1 MISGQTLQ
9 TLSSILGP
17 EHLLTRQEDLIP
29 FGTDA
34 TKLRFMPEAVA
45 FPGTP
50 EEISRI
56 LQLANQELFPVIP
69 RGAGSGK
76 SGGALPVEGGLVL
89 AMDRFNRILEI
100 DRRNLVA
107 RVECGVITARFQ
119 EAVEKVD
126 LFYPPDPASIH
137 ISTLG
142 GNVAECA
149 GGLRAVKYG
158 VTRDYVLGLTA
169 VLPTGEIIKTG
180 VETAKGVVGYDLTR
194 LLIGSEG
201 TLAVVTEMVLRLIP
215 KPASRR
221 TMMAFFDSASATV
234 ETVSEIIRSKI
245 VPTALEFLDRTCI
258 GCVKE
263 DMGLAVPEGSGALL
277 LIEVDGDEGLARKE
291 AKRVKDICTRRGA
304 LEFRSAS
311 RLRDSERL
319 WEARRNV
326 SQSVYKLRPDKISED
341 IVVPRSR
348 MAEFIGFLEELASR
362 CDLPMAAYG
371 HAGDGNIHTN
381 IMVDRSNREEMAR
394 AEKAVEE
401 LFQEVL
407 RLGGTLSGEH
417 GIGITKSPFFQWEI
431 HPGAFDAMLRIK
443 RALDPNDILNP
454 GKIFTPNR
462 AFFQAAT
469 FATTERAPKP

>member
-1 MISGQTLQ
+1 MISERALKE
-9 TLSSILGP
+9 LSSILGP
-17 EHLLTRQEDLIP
+17 EHLFTRHEDLIP

-45 FPGTP
+45 FPGTH

-56 LQLANQELFPVIP
+56 FHLANEELFPVIP

-76 SGGALPVEGGLVL
+76 SGGALPVEGGLIL

-100 DRRNLVA
+100 DQRNLIA

-119 EAVEKVD
+119 EEVEKVD

-137 ISTLG
+137 ISTIG

-201 TLAVVTEMVLRLIP
+201 TLAVVTEIIVRLIP
-215 KPASRR
+215 KPAHRR
-221 TMMAFFDSASATV
+221 TMMALFETASATV

-245 VPTALEFLDRTCI
+245 VPAALEFMDKTCI
-258 GCVKE
+258 DCVRE
-263 DMGLAVPEGSGALL
+263 ELGFAIPRGTGALL
-277 LIEVDGDEGLARKE
+277 LIEVDGDKGLTRKE
-291 AKRVKDICTRRGA
+291 AKRVEEICTRQGA
-304 LEFRSAS
+304 LQFRSAS
-311 RLRDSERL
+311 RLKDSEKL

-326 SQSVYKLRPDKISED
+326 SQSVYKLKPDKMSED

-348 MAEFIGFLEELASR
+348 MAEFIDFLETLAKQY
-362 CDLPMAAYG
+362 DLPMPAYG
-371 HAGDGNIHTN
+371 HAGDGNIHVN
-381 IMVDRSNREEMAR
+381 ILFDEKIRGGF
-394 AEKAVEE
+394 EKAQAAVKEVFTKVIE
-401 LFQEVL
+401 L
-407 RLGGTLSGEH
+407 RGTLSGEH
-417 GIGITKSPFFQWEI
+417 GVGVTKAPFIEMEI
-431 HPGAFDAMLRIK
+431 SRPVLELMVRLKKAFD
-443 RALDPNDILNP
+443 PNGILNP
-454 GKIFTPNR
+454 GKIFPY
-462 AFFQAAT
+462 
-469 FATTERAPKP
+469 KI

>member
-1 MISGQTLQ
+1 MISEPALKK
-9 TLSSILGP
+9 LSTILGP
-17 EHLLTRQEDLIP
+17 EHLTTRPEDLTT

-34 TKLRFMPEAVA
+34 TKLCFMPDAVA
-45 FPGTP
+45 FPGTH

-56 LQLANQELFPVIP
+56 FQLANQERFPVIP

-76 SGGALPVEGGLVL
+76 SGGALPVEGGLIL

-100 DRRNLVA
+100 DQHNLIA
-107 RVECGVITARFQ
+107 RVQCGVITATFQ

-169 VLPTGEIIKTG
+169 VLPTGEIIRTG

-201 TLAVVTEMVLRLIP
+201 TLAVVTEIVVRLIP
-215 KPASRR
+215 KPAHRR
-221 TMMAFFDSASATV
+221 TMMAFFETATATV

-245 VPTALEFLDRTCI
+245 VPTALEFMDRTCI
-258 GCVKE
+258 DCVRE
-263 DMGLAVPEGSGALL
+263 ELGFAVPRGTGALL
-277 LIEVDGDEGLARKE
+277 LIEVDGDKGLTRKE
-291 AKRVKDICTRRGA
+291 AKKVGEICSRQGA

-311 RLRDSERL
+311 RMKDSEKL

-326 SQSVYKLRPDKISED
+326 SQSIYKLRPDKISED

-348 MAEFIGFLEELASR
+348 MAEFIGFLEDLAR
-362 CDLPMAAYG
+362 TYDLPMAAYG
-371 HAGDGNIHTN
+371 HAGDGNIHVN
-381 IMVDRSNREEMAR
+381 ILFDAKSSGEFD
-394 AEKAVEE
+394 KAQAAVKE
-401 LFQEVL
+401 LFTKVIEM
-407 RLGGTLSGEH
+407 RGTLSGEH
-417 GIGITKSPFFQWEI
+417 GIGVTKAPFIEMEI
-431 HPGAFDAMLRIK
+431 SRPVLELMVRLKKAFD
-443 RALDPNDILNP
+443 PNGIMNP
-454 GKIFTPNR
+454 GKIFPY
-462 AFFQAAT
+462 
-469 FATTERAPKP
+469 KI

>member
-1 MISGQTLQ
+1 MISERALKK
-9 TLSSILGP
+9 LSFLLGP
-17 EHLLTRQEDLIP
+17 EHFTTRLEDLTT

-34 TKLRFMPEAVA
+34 TKLRFMPDAVA
-45 FPGTP
+45 FPGAP

-56 LQLANQELFPVIP
+56 FQLANQERFPVIP

-100 DRRNLVA
+100 DQHNLIA
-107 RVECGVITARFQ
+107 RVECGVITAAFQ

-180 VETAKGVVGYDLTR
+180 VETIKGVVGYDLTR

-201 TLAVVTEMVLRLIP
+201 TLAVVTEIIVRLVP
-215 KPASRR
+215 KPAYRR
-221 TMMAFFDSASATV
+221 TMMAFFESAAATV
-234 ETVSEIIRSKI
+234 ETVSAIIRSKI
-245 VPTALEFLDRTCI
+245 VPTALEFMDRTCI
-258 GCVKE
+258 DCVDK
-263 DMGLAVPEGSGALL
+263 DVGLAAPKGTGALL
-277 LIEVDGDEGLARKE
+277 LIEVDGDKTLATKE
-291 AKRVKDICTRRGA
+291 AKRVKEICDRQGA

-311 RLRDSERL
+311 RLKDVEKL
-319 WEARRNV
+319 WEARRDV
-326 SQSVYKLRPDKISED
+326 SESVYKLRPDKISED

-348 MAEFIGFLEELASR
+348 MAEFIGFLEDLAR
-362 CDLPMAAYG
+362 ACELPMAAYG
-371 HAGDGNIHTN
+371 HAGDGNIHVN
-381 IMVDRSNREEMAR
+381 ILFD
-394 AEKAVEE
+394 EKIPGHMEKVQAAVRE
-401 LFQEVL
+401 LFTKVIEMK
-407 RLGGTLSGEH
+407 GTLSGEH
-417 GIGITKSPFFQWEI
+417 GVGVTKAPFIEMEI
-431 HPGAFDAMLRIK
+431 SRPVLELMARLKKAFD
-443 RALDPNDILNP
+443 PNGILNP
-454 GKIFTPNR
+454 GKIFPYKVR
-462 AFFQAAT
+462 
-469 FATTERAPKP
+469 